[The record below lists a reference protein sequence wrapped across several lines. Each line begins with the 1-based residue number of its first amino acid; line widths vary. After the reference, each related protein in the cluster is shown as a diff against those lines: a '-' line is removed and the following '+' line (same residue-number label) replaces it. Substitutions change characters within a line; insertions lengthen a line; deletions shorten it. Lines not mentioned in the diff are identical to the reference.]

1 MAQRPSPPPSPQARR
16 QAHVLSLRQ
25 ALSKRDRAGVD
36 GLLGQW
42 VHRHG
47 VGGLEPLLQELE
59 QEDPEG
65 LSWWRLGEQQPE
77 AEDFAPEP
85 VIIAEPVIA
94 EPVVAESEPVQEEVL
109 AEPVAEAVPDPE
121 PIVAADPAPAT
132 AVSEPEPVAVPVPLP
147 ITQRSIRP
155 RPAASRPAP
164 APSHPA
170 LAELRSWLPSAGE
183 SRAA

>member
-25 ALSKRDRAGVD
+25 ALSERDRVGVD

-42 VHRHG
+42 AHRHG
-47 VGGLEPLLQELE
+47 VDGLEPLLQELE

-65 LSWWRLGEQQPE
+65 LSWWRLGAQELEE
-77 AEDFAPEP
+77 ADSAPKP
-85 VIIAEPVIA
+85 VVIAETMAEPVP
-94 EPVVAESEPVQEEVL
+94 E
-109 AEPVAEAVPDPE
+109 PE
-121 PIVAADPAPAT
+121 PIVAADPSPAIAPLA
-132 AVSEPEPVAVPVPLP
+132 PLP
-147 ITQRSIRP
+147 MPQEALKRSIRP

>member
-25 ALSKRDRAGVD
+25 ALSERDRAGVD
-36 GLLGQW
+36 GLVGQW

-47 VGGLEPLLQELE
+47 VDGLEPLLQELE
-59 QEDPEG
+59 RDDPEG
-65 LSWWRLGEQQPE
+65 LSWWRLGAQELEE
-77 AEDFAPEP
+77 ADSAPEP
-85 VIIAEPVIA
+85 VVIA
-94 EPVVAESEPVQEEVL
+94 EPMAEQLPEPEPV
-109 AEPVAEAVPDPE
+109 
-121 PIVAADPAPAT
+121 VAADPAPA
-132 AVSEPEPVAVPVPLP
+132 VAVPAPLP
-147 ITQRSIRP
+147 MPQEALKRSIRP

-164 APSHPA
+164 PPSHPA

>member
-1 MAQRPSPPPSPQARR
+1 MDKRPSPPPSPQARR

-25 ALSKRDRAGVD
+25 ALSKRDRVGVD

-42 VHRHG
+42 AHRHG
-47 VGGLEPLLQELE
+47 VDGLEPLLQELE
-59 QEDPEG
+59 REDPEG
-65 LSWWRLGEQQPE
+65 LSWWRLGAQELEE
-77 AEDFAPEP
+77 ADSAPEP
-85 VIIAEPVIA
+85 VVIA
-94 EPVVAESEPVQEEVL
+94 EPVVAESEPTPEEL
-109 AEPVAEAVPDPE
+109 APESMAEPAPE
-121 PIVAADPAPAT
+121 PVVAADPAPAI
-132 AVSEPEPVAVPVPLP
+132 APPAPLP
-147 ITQRSIRP
+147 MPQEALKRSIRP

>member
-25 ALSKRDRAGVD
+25 ALSERDRVGVD

-42 VHRHG
+42 AHRQG
-47 VGGLEPLLQELE
+47 VDGLEPLLQELE
-59 QEDPEG
+59 REDPEG
-65 LSWWRLGEQQPE
+65 LSWWRLGAQELEE
-77 AEDFAPEP
+77 ADSAPEP
-85 VIIAEPVIA
+85 VVIA
-94 EPVVAESEPVQEEVL
+94 EPK
-109 AEPVAEAVPDPE
+109 AEPVPE
-121 PIVAADPAPAT
+121 PEPVVAADPAPA
-132 AVSEPEPVAVPVPLP
+132 VAVPAPLP
-147 ITQRSIRP
+147 MPQEALKRSIRP

>member
-25 ALSKRDRAGVD
+25 ALSKRDRVGVD

-42 VHRHG
+42 AHRHG
-47 VGGLEPLLQELE
+47 VDGLEPLLQELE
-59 QEDPEG
+59 REDPEG
-65 LSWWRLGEQQPE
+65 LSWWRLGAQELEE
-77 AEDFAPEP
+77 ADSAPEP
-85 VIIAEPVIA
+85 VVIA
-94 EPVVAESEPVQEEVL
+94 EPVVAESEPTPEEL
-109 AEPVAEAVPDPE
+109 APEPMAEPAPE
-121 PIVAADPAPAT
+121 PVVAADPAPA
-132 AVSEPEPVAVPVPLP
+132 VAVPAPLP
-147 ITQRSIRP
+147 MPQEALKRSIRP

-170 LAELRSWLPSAGE
+170 LAELRSWLPSAGD

>member
-25 ALSKRDRAGVD
+25 ALSERDRAGVD

-42 VHRHG
+42 AHRHG
-47 VGGLEPLLQELE
+47 VDGLEPLLQELE
-59 QEDPEG
+59 RDDPEG
-65 LSWWRLGEQQPE
+65 LSWWRLGAQELEE
-77 AEDFAPEP
+77 ADSAPEP
-85 VIIAEPVIA
+85 VVIA
-94 EPVVAESEPVQEEVL
+94 EPM
-109 AEPVAEAVPDPE
+109 AEPVPEPE
-121 PIVAADPAPAT
+121 PIVAADPAPA
-132 AVSEPEPVAVPVPLP
+132 VAVPAPLP
-147 ITQRSIRP
+147 MPQEALKRSIRP

>member
-1 MAQRPSPPPSPQARR
+1 M
-16 QAHVLSLRQ
+16 
-25 ALSKRDRAGVD
+25 
-36 GLLGQW
+36 LGQW
-42 VHRHG
+42 AHRHG
-47 VGGLEPLLQELE
+47 VDGLEPLLQELE
-59 QEDPEG
+59 REDPEG
-65 LSWWRLGEQQPE
+65 LSWWRLGAQELEE
-77 AEDFAPEP
+77 ADSALEP
-85 VIIAEPVIA
+85 VVIA

-109 AEPVAEAVPDPE
+109 AEPAAEAVSDPE
-121 PIVAADPAPAT
+121 PIVAADPAPAI
-132 AVSEPEPVAVPVPLP
+132 AVSEPEPVAAPAPLP

>member
-25 ALSKRDRAGVD
+25 ALSKRDRVGVD

-42 VHRHG
+42 AHRHG
-47 VGGLEPLLQELE
+47 VDGLKPLLQELE

-65 LSWWRLGEQQPE
+65 LNWWRLGAQELEE
-77 AEDFAPEP
+77 ADSAPEP
-85 VIIAEPVIA
+85 VVIA
-94 EPVVAESEPVQEEVL
+94 EPVVAESEPTPEEL
-109 AEPVAEAVPDPE
+109 APEPMAEPAPE
-121 PIVAADPAPAT
+121 PVVAADPAPAI
-132 AVSEPEPVAVPVPLP
+132 APPEPLPMPQEAVK
-147 ITQRSIRP
+147 RSIRP

-164 APSHPA
+164 GPSHPA
-170 LAELRSWLPSAGE
+170 LAELRSWLPSAGD

>member
-25 ALSKRDRAGVD
+25 ALSERDRVGVD

-42 VHRHG
+42 AHRHG
-47 VGGLEPLLQELE
+47 VDGLEPLLQELE
-59 QEDPEG
+59 REDPEG
-65 LSWWRLGEQQPE
+65 LSWWRLGAQELEE
-77 AEDFAPEP
+77 ADSAPEP
-85 VIIAEPVIA
+85 VVIA
-94 EPVVAESEPVQEEVL
+94 EPM
-109 AEPVAEAVPDPE
+109 AEPVPE
-121 PIVAADPAPAT
+121 PEPVVAADPAPA
-132 AVSEPEPVAVPVPLP
+132 VAVPAPLP
-147 ITQRSIRP
+147 MPQEALKRSIRP

>member
-1 MAQRPSPPPSPQARR
+1 MAQRPSPPLSPQARR

-25 ALSKRDRAGVD
+25 ALSKRDRVGVD

-42 VHRHG
+42 AHRHG
-47 VGGLEPLLQELE
+47 VDGLEPLLQELE
-59 QEDPEG
+59 REDPEG
-65 LSWWRLGEQQPE
+65 LSWWRLGAQKL
-77 AEDFAPEP
+77 EDADSAPEP
-85 VIIAEPVIA
+85 VVIA
-94 EPVVAESEPVQEEVL
+94 EPK
-109 AEPVAEAVPDPE
+109 AEPVPE
-121 PIVAADPAPAT
+121 PEPVVAADPAPA
-132 AVSEPEPVAVPVPLP
+132 VAVPAPLP
-147 ITQRSIRP
+147 MPQEALKRSIRP

>member
-1 MAQRPSPPPSPQARR
+1 VAQRPSPPPSPQARR

-25 ALSKRDRAGVD
+25 ALSERDRAGVD

-42 VHRHG
+42 AHRHG
-47 VGGLEPLLQELE
+47 VDGLEPLLQELE
-59 QEDPEG
+59 RDDPEG
-65 LSWWRLGEQQPE
+65 LSWWRLGAQELEE
-77 AEDFAPEP
+77 ADSAPEP
-85 VIIAEPVIA
+85 VVIA
-94 EPVVAESEPVQEEVL
+94 EPM
-109 AEPVAEAVPDPE
+109 AEPVPE
-121 PIVAADPAPAT
+121 PEPVVAADPAPA
-132 AVSEPEPVAVPVPLP
+132 VAVPAPLP
-147 ITQRSIRP
+147 MPQEALKRSIRP

>member
-36 GLLGQW
+36 GLVGQW

-47 VGGLEPLLQELE
+47 VDGLEPLLQELE
-59 QEDPEG
+59 REDPEG
-65 LSWWRLGEQQPE
+65 LSWWRLGAQELEE
-77 AEDFAPEP
+77 ADSAPEP
-85 VIIAEPVIA
+85 AVIA
-94 EPVVAESEPVQEEVL
+94 EPVVAESEPTPEEL
-109 AEPVAEAVPDPE
+109 APEPMAEPAPE
-121 PIVAADPAPAT
+121 PVVAADPAPAI
-132 AVSEPEPVAVPVPLP
+132 APPAPLP
-147 ITQRSIRP
+147 MPQEAVKRSIRP

>member
-25 ALSKRDRAGVD
+25 ALSERDRVGVD

-42 VHRHG
+42 AHRHG
-47 VGGLEPLLQELE
+47 VDGLEPLLQELE
-59 QEDPEG
+59 RDDPEG
-65 LSWWRLGEQQPE
+65 LSWWRLGAQELEE
-77 AEDFAPEP
+77 ADLVPEP
-85 VIIAEPVIA
+85 VVVAEPMAEPV
-94 EPVVAESEPVQEEVL
+94 
-109 AEPVAEAVPDPE
+109 PE
-121 PIVAADPAPAT
+121 PESIVAADPAPA
-132 AVSEPEPVAVPVPLP
+132 VAPPAPLP
-147 ITQRSIRP
+147 MPQEALKRSIRP

>member
-25 ALSKRDRAGVD
+25 ALSKQDRAGVD

-42 VHRHG
+42 AHRHG
-47 VGGLEPLLQELE
+47 VDGLEPLLQELE
-59 QEDPEG
+59 RDDPEG
-65 LSWWRLGEQQPE
+65 LSWWRLGAQELEE
-77 AEDFAPEP
+77 ADAAPEP
-85 VIIAEPVIA
+85 VVIA
-94 EPVVAESEPVQEEVL
+94 EPM
-109 AEPVAEAVPDPE
+109 AEPVPEPE
-121 PIVAADPAPAT
+121 PIVAADPAP
-132 AVSEPEPVAVPVPLP
+132 PVAVPAPLP
-147 ITQRSIRP
+147 MPQEALKRSIRP

>member
-25 ALSKRDRAGVD
+25 ALSKRDRVGVD

-42 VHRHG
+42 AHRHG
-47 VGGLEPLLQELE
+47 VDGLEPLLQELE
-59 QEDPEG
+59 RDDPEG
-65 LSWWRLGEQQPE
+65 LSWWRLGAQELEE
-77 AEDFAPEP
+77 ADSAPEP
-85 VIIAEPVIA
+85 VVIA
-94 EPVVAESEPVQEEVL
+94 EPM
-109 AEPVAEAVPDPE
+109 AEPVPE
-121 PIVAADPAPAT
+121 PEPVVATDPAPA
-132 AVSEPEPVAVPVPLP
+132 VAVPAPLP
-147 ITQRSIRP
+147 MPQEALKRSIRP

>member
-1 MAQRPSPPPSPQARR
+1 VAQRPSPPPSPQARR

-25 ALSKRDRAGVD
+25 ALSERDRVGVD

-42 VHRHG
+42 AHRHG
-47 VGGLEPLLQELE
+47 VDGLEPLLQELE
-59 QEDPEG
+59 RDDPEG
-65 LSWWRLGEQQPE
+65 LSWWRLGAQELEE
-77 AEDFAPEP
+77 ADSAPEP
-85 VIIAEPVIA
+85 VVIA
-94 EPVVAESEPVQEEVL
+94 EPM
-109 AEPVAEAVPDPE
+109 AEPVPE
-121 PIVAADPAPAT
+121 PEPVVAADPAPA
-132 AVSEPEPVAVPVPLP
+132 VAVPAPLP
-147 ITQRSIRP
+147 MPQEALKRSIRP

>member
-25 ALSKRDRAGVD
+25 ALSERDRVGVD

-42 VHRHG
+42 AHRHG
-47 VGGLEPLLQELE
+47 VDGLEPLLQELE
-59 QEDPEG
+59 RDDPEG
-65 LSWWRLGEQQPE
+65 LSWWRLGAQEL
-77 AEDFAPEP
+77 EDADSAPEP
-85 VIIAEPVIA
+85 VVIA
-94 EPVVAESEPVQEEVL
+94 EPM
-109 AEPVAEAVPDPE
+109 AEPVPE
-121 PIVAADPAPAT
+121 PEPVVAADPAPA
-132 AVSEPEPVAVPVPLP
+132 VAVPAPLP
-147 ITQRSIRP
+147 MPQEALKRSIRP

>member
-25 ALSKRDRAGVD
+25 ALSERDRVGVD

-42 VHRHG
+42 AHRHG
-47 VGGLEPLLQELE
+47 VDGLEPLLQELE
-59 QEDPEG
+59 RDDPEG
-65 LSWWRLGEQQPE
+65 LSWWRWGAQEL
-77 AEDFAPEP
+77 EDADSAPEP
-85 VIIAEPVIA
+85 VVIA
-94 EPVVAESEPVQEEVL
+94 EPK
-109 AEPVAEAVPDPE
+109 AEPVPE
-121 PIVAADPAPAT
+121 PEPVVAADPAPA
-132 AVSEPEPVAVPVPLP
+132 VAVPAPLP
-147 ITQRSIRP
+147 MPQDALKRSIRP

>member
-16 QAHVLSLRQ
+16 QAHILSLRQ

-36 GLLGQW
+36 GLVGQW

-47 VGGLEPLLQELE
+47 VDGLEPLLQELE
-59 QEDPEG
+59 REDPEG
-65 LSWWRLGEQQPE
+65 LSWWRLGAQEHEE
-77 AEDFAPEP
+77 ANSAPEP
-85 VIIAEPVIA
+85 VVIA
-94 EPVVAESEPVQEEVL
+94 EPVVAESEPTPEEL
-109 AEPVAEAVPDPE
+109 APEPMAEPAPE
-121 PIVAADPAPAT
+121 PVVAADPAPAI
-132 AVSEPEPVAVPVPLP
+132 APPAPLP
-147 ITQRSIRP
+147 MPQEALKRSIRP

>member
-25 ALSKRDRAGVD
+25 ALSERDRVGVD

-42 VHRHG
+42 AHRHG
-47 VGGLEPLLQELE
+47 VDGLEPLLQELE
-59 QEDPEG
+59 REDPEG
-65 LSWWRLGEQQPE
+65 LSWWRLGAQEL
-77 AEDFAPEP
+77 EDADSAPEP
-85 VIIAEPVIA
+85 VVIA
-94 EPVVAESEPVQEEVL
+94 EPK
-109 AEPVAEAVPDPE
+109 AEPVPE
-121 PIVAADPAPAT
+121 PEPVVAADPAPA
-132 AVSEPEPVAVPVPLP
+132 VAVPAPLP
-147 ITQRSIRP
+147 MPQEALKRSIRP

-183 SRAA
+183 SRAS

>member
-25 ALSKRDRAGVD
+25 ALSKRDRVGVD

-42 VHRHG
+42 AHRHG
-47 VGGLEPLLQELE
+47 VDGLEPLLQELE
-59 QEDPEG
+59 REDPEG
-65 LSWWRLGEQQPE
+65 LSWWRLGAQELEE
-77 AEDFAPEP
+77 ADSAPEP
-85 VIIAEPVIA
+85 VVIA
-94 EPVVAESEPVQEEVL
+94 EPVVAESEPTPEEL
-109 AEPVAEAVPDPE
+109 APEPMAEPAPE
-121 PIVAADPAPAT
+121 PVVAADPSPA
-132 AVSEPEPVAVPVPLP
+132 VAVPAPHPMPQEALK
-147 ITQRSIRP
+147 RSIRP

-183 SRAA
+183 SRAP

>member
-25 ALSKRDRAGVD
+25 ALSERDRVGVD

-42 VHRHG
+42 AHRHG
-47 VGGLEPLLQELE
+47 VDGLEPLLQELE
-59 QEDPEG
+59 RDDPEG
-65 LSWWRLGEQQPE
+65 LSWWRLGAQELEE
-77 AEDFAPEP
+77 ADSAPEP
-85 VIIAEPVIA
+85 VVIA
-94 EPVVAESEPVQEEVL
+94 EPM
-109 AEPVAEAVPDPE
+109 AEPVPEPE
-121 PIVAADPAPAT
+121 PIVAADPAPA
-132 AVSEPEPVAVPVPLP
+132 VAPPAPLP
-147 ITQRSIRP
+147 MPQEALKRSIRP